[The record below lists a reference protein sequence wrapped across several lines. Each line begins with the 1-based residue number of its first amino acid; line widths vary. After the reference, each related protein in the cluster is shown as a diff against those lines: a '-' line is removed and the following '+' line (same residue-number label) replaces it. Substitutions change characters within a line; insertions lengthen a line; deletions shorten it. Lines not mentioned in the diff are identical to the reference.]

1 MRKYLAAIAALALVV
16 VLAAG
21 CLQPLADSQPTS
33 TGEEVNFRL
42 LLSDD
47 VNAIFDFTYCNVTVS
62 KIGLHRHRGGES
74 GNWTYYDIDPPRTED
89 LRGLVGANATE
100 IWSGNVT
107 PGNYTKVFIYVDH
120 VEGVLIDGNETNVTL
135 PSNKLQV
142 SKPFN
147 ISEEDGN
154 LVVNFVFDI
163 TVHKA
168 GENGMYILHPQI
180 AESGPDE
187 DFVEVT
193 RPESAGKPEG
203 GGAEVKIE
211 GTIDSFTED
220 SVTVNGTIVLINED
234 TEIEGTLAEGAE
246 AKVEAIATEEGLLA
260 LKIEVEPG

>member
-1 MRKYLAAIAALALVV
+1 MRKYLVAITALALVA

-21 CLQPLADSQPTS
+21 CSRPPADSQPTS

-42 LLSDD
+42 LLSDE
-47 VNAIFDFTYCNVTVS
+47 VNGIVDFASCNVTVS
-62 KIGLHRHRGGES
+62 KIRLHRGGES
-74 GNWTYYDIDPPRTED
+74 GNWTDYDIDPPRTED
-89 LRGLVGANATE
+89 LTGLVGANATE
-100 IWSGNVT
+100 IWSGYVT

-120 VEGVLIDGNETNVTL
+120 VKGVLKDGNETNVKL

-142 SKPFN
+142 SKPFT

-168 GENGMYILHPQI
+168 GKSGMYILHPQI
-180 AESGPDE
+180 AESGPDK

-203 GGAEVKIE
+203 GGGAEVEIE

-220 SVTVNGTIVLINED
+220 SVTVNGTIVLIDED